1 MVFSETEFSPPPR
14 GSCLFTGR
22 LFSCTRFWRRS
33 FLCPAECSSFP
44 QSLSRSTLLS
54 RCFFSSSFPSKVPFT
69 LSLRWAA
76 AAYLGSGSEELN
88 EFMIFLQIRK
98 CKQRLQ
104 RTMPSKGIS
113 NGSGRLTNIFRQ
125 QWCHTPCY
133 YIFFLPT
140 IFFSV
145 DLIAAICYTSCWGR
159 RKGGKEGKGGK
170 DLVTMTGHTVRGW
183 FPSRKIG

>member
-1 MVFSETEFSPPPR
+1 M
-14 GSCLFTGR
+14 
-22 LFSCTRFWRRS
+22 
-33 FLCPAECSSFP
+33 
-44 QSLSRSTLLS
+44 
-54 RCFFSSSFPSKVPFT
+54 PFT

-104 RTMPSKGIS
+104 RTMPSKVIS
-113 NGSGRLTNIFRQ
+113 KCSGSLTNIFRQ

-159 RKGGKEGKGGK
+159 RKGGKEGKGGGK
-170 DLVTMTGHTVRGW
+170 DLVTMTGHTVRGGVSLQKNW
-183 FPSRKIG
+183 IGVCSALPETLTLLQTKISDFPYPISDLPHNQFPSA